1 VRASARLTLSSGSAI
16 FAAPLVLGVIAQ
28 LVGVVAGWSLV
39 LGLLGAGFFIL
50 TKLHGGEGSEAG
62 IVAVLPAPAAPPRD

>member
-1 VRASARLTLSSGSAI
+1 LPS
-16 FAAPLVLGVIAQ
+16 F
-28 LVGVVAGWSLV
+28 VGVVEGWSLV

-62 IVAVLPAPAAPPRD
+62 IVAALPASAAPPRD